1 MHRVLQIDD
10 VLRNI
15 LIFLMPSPTDE
26 DLPELRTTLSNIA
39 LTCTSFTGP
48 AIDALWFYM
57 DKLTP
62 LFELLSN
69 FEDSEDG
76 DMVRGN
82 RHSIVMQKSD
92 LL

>member
-1 MHRVLQIDD
+1 MHRVFQTDD

-15 LIFLMPSPTDE
+15 MAFLLPSPTD
-26 DLPELRTTLSNIA
+26 DDSPGLRTTLYNIA

-57 DKLTP
+57 DNLTP
-62 LFELLSN
+62 LFELLLN

-76 DMVRGN
+76 DMVRCN
-82 RHSIVMQKSD
+82 SHSIVMQRPD
-92 LL
+92 FL